1 MTMSETT
8 TSTFA
13 ARLFGKRTGP
23 LGFGTGLLH
32 QVGDA
37 STCVRLLREAH
48 EQGVA
53 YFDTARLY
61 AEGESERLLGEAFRG
76 LRSEVILATKVGIL
90 PVKRDLATRAKGKAA
105 SALRKFAPLKAVVPD
120 LVQHPEFGVFD
131 RKRMQESLETS
142 LRLLRT
148 DYVDLLLLHEC
159 TLDNVRSDDVQTF
172 LSAVVRDGKAR
183 MVGVAPT
190 APEMLSIAS
199 SGVAY
204 GDVAQFDSRIRHFFP
219 PSGAAIPALVVTHS
233 CLGEPYKGVV
243 NRLKTDDALR
253 ARWSG
258 ELGIDARDN
267 SQVAQAF
274 LAQALAQNPEGM
286 VLFSTTRPE
295 RLRQNLVAESWLSTP
310 DRCDVAA
317 RLIAEASATVE
328 A

>member
-1 MTMSETT
+1 MTMIETP

-13 ARLFGKRTGP
+13 ARLFGKRSGP
-23 LGFGTGLLH
+23 MGFGTGLLH
-32 QVGDA
+32 QVKDA

-61 AEGESERLLGEAFRG
+61 ADGESERLLGEAFGG

-105 SALRKFAPLKAVVPD
+105 TALRKFAPLRAVVPD
-120 LVQHPEFGVFD
+120 PVQHPEFGVFD

-148 DYVDLLLLHEC
+148 DHVDLLLLHEC
-159 TLDNVRSDDVQTF
+159 TLDDVRSDDVQAF
-172 LSAVVRDGKAR
+172 LSGVVRDGKAR

-190 APEMLSIAS
+190 APEMLSIAA

-204 GDVAQFDSRIRHFFP
+204 GDVAQFDSRIQHLFP

-233 CLGEPYKGVV
+233 CLGEPFRNVV
-243 NRLKTDDALR
+243 NRLKTDDALS

-258 ELGIDARDN
+258 ELGIDARDS
-267 SQVAQAF
+267 SQVAQTFMAH
-274 LAQALAQNPEGM
+274 ALAQNPEGM

-295 RLRQNLVAESWLSTP
+295 RIRQNLEAENWLSAP
-310 DRCDVAA
+310 DRCEAA
-317 RLIAEASATVE
+317 AKLIAEVAGNVQM
-328 A
+328 